1 MKHNLITI
9 ALLLLTTLAGAQ
21 TKELE
26 YTGLKPTFQT
36 GARFDANL
44 EVSLIPKTL
53 KMTFQEE
60 IRVNENFSHLQRSYT
75 SADLEYKILPWLK
88 IGAAYSFILNNSDEK
103 RWNIRHRGSLY
114 LTESLEAG
122 RWTFSLRERLQATHR
137 TDSVNTYQSPKTEI
151 SLKTRLKI
159 DYDIPGNHLNPY
171 ISAETRFLLNGV
183 RPSRF
188 VYVES
193 DGRWTNPQPE
203 YSDIYLNRIRLK
215 MGTGYKHSKKN
226 EFDFYLIAD
235 LNYDLDI
242 DFNSKGKQKKDKAAG
257 IGYADY
263 LFIKNSYFLGLGI
276 SYTFKL

>member
-26 YTGLKPTFQT
+26 YTRLTPTFQT

-88 IGAAYSFILNNSDEK
+88 MGAEYSFILNNSDEK
-103 RWNIRHRGSLY
+103 RWSIRHRGSFY
-114 LTESLEAG
+114 LTESLKTG

-137 TDSVNTYQSPKTEI
+137 TDSVNIYQSPKTEL

-183 RPSRF
+183 RPSKF

-193 DGRWTNPQPE
+193 KGRWTNPQPE

-215 MGTGYKHSKKN
+215 MGTGYKQSKKN

-242 DFNSKGKQKKDKAAG
+242 DFSSKGNQKKDKTTG